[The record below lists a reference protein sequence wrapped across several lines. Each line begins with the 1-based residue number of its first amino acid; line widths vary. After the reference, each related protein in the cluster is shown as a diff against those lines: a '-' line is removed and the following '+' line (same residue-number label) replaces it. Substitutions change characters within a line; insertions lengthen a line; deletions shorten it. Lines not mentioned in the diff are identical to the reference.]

1 MTKREF
7 MEQLNNIGA
16 DETEIFL
23 RGADN
28 FIMPVT
34 NTIIMGDGTGTD
46 EICLISGQKE
56 TTVKELIACLSLE
69 KLPSEK
75 GMVRKSDVMAIVGKQ
90 KVLLHESD
98 SLFESLKELKE
109 EYHSTG
115 EFVVDG
121 NSYSIGQMMEELRN
135 DTKIG
140 RQFRKNVNKNILT
153 YMMKFGGDE
162 E

>member
-1 MTKREF
+1 MGIMINKT
-7 MEQLNNIGA
+7 I
-16 DETEIFL
+16 L
-23 RGADN
+23 RKG
-28 FIMPVT
+28 
-34 NTIIMGDGTGTD
+34 
-46 EICLISGQKE
+46 LK
-56 TTVKELIACLSLE
+56 

-75 GMVRKSDVMAIVGKQ
+75 GMVRKLDVMAIVEKQ
-90 KVLLHESD
+90 KALLHESD

-109 EYHSTG
+109 EYHSTS

-140 RQFRKNVNKNILT
+140 RKFRKNVNKNILT

>member
-7 MEQLNNIGA
+7 MEQ
-16 DETEIFL
+16 
-23 RGADN
+23 
-28 FIMPVT
+28 
-34 NTIIMGDGTGTD
+34 
-46 EICLISGQKE
+46 Q
-56 TTVKELIACLSLE
+56 LSHMAE
-69 KLPSEK
+69 E
-75 GMVRKSDVMAIVGKQ
+75 GMVRKSDVISIVEKQ
-90 KVLLHESD
+90 KTSIHESD
-98 SLFESLKELKE
+98 SLYESLKELKE
-109 EYHSTG
+109 EYHGTG

-153 YMMKFGGDE
+153 YMMKFSGDE

>member
-1 MTKREF
+1 MGIMINKT
-7 MEQLNNIGA
+7 I
-16 DETEIFL
+16 L
-23 RGADN
+23 RKG
-28 FIMPVT
+28 
-34 NTIIMGDGTGTD
+34 
-46 EICLISGQKE
+46 LK
-56 TTVKELIACLSLE
+56 

-75 GMVRKSDVMAIVGKQ
+75 GMVRKLDVMAIVEKQ
-90 KVLLHESD
+90 KALLHESD

>member
-1 MTKREF
+1 MGKLPVCGMT
-7 MEQLNNIGA
+7 I
-16 DETEIFL
+16 
-23 RGADN
+23 
-28 FIMPVT
+28 
-34 NTIIMGDGTGTD
+34 TG
-46 EICLISGQKE
+46 IKE
-56 TTVKELIACLSLE
+56 TKAPTSISRG
-69 KLPSEK
+69 S
-75 GMVRKSDVMAIVGKQ
+75 SQ
-90 KVLLHESD
+90 
-98 SLFESLKELKE
+98 ELKE
-109 EYHSTG
+109 EYHGTG

>member
-1 MTKREF
+1 MGIMINKT
-7 MEQLNNIGA
+7 I
-16 DETEIFL
+16 L
-23 RGADN
+23 RKG
-28 FIMPVT
+28 
-34 NTIIMGDGTGTD
+34 
-46 EICLISGQKE
+46 
-56 TTVKELIACLSLE
+56 LE

-75 GMVRKSDVMAIVGKQ
+75 GMVRKSDVMASVGKQ
-90 KVLLHESD
+90 KALLHESD

-109 EYHSTG
+109 EYHSTS

-140 RQFRKNVNKNILT
+140 RKFRKNVNKNILT
-153 YMMKFGGDE
+153 YMMIFGVDE

>member
-1 MTKREF
+1 MNR
-7 MEQLNNIGA
+7 
-16 DETEIFL
+16 
-23 RGADN
+23 
-28 FIMPVT
+28 FI
-34 NTIIMGDGTGTD
+34 
-46 EICLISGQKE
+46 
-56 TTVKELIACLSLE
+56 
-69 KLPSEK
+69 
-75 GMVRKSDVMAIVGKQ
+75 VRK
-90 KVLLHESD
+90 
-98 SLFESLKELKE
+98 LKGTQRRI
-109 EYHSTG
+109 HSTG